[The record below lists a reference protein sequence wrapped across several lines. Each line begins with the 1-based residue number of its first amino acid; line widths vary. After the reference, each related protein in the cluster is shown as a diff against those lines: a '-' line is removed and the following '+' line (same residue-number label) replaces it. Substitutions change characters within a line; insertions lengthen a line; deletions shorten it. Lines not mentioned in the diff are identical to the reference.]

1 MSPGTGRPQ
10 TPQALR
16 RSLDDR
22 LRAAAGRRGVAA
34 PPIRK
39 QYVFAL
45 LFKRMF
51 SQDTGRWTLLGGNA
65 LLLRT
70 GGGRFTDDI
79 DLARTDDWADE
90 NTLLS
95 ELREIGARDA
105 GDGFRFDFTH
115 ADLRDHTDR
124 YGYGTRSAR
133 LHGQALLANKLF
145 EPFTIDV
152 TLRRHIEGPV
162 DRITPRPVIDHES
175 LHDLPEVP
183 LVPIENHLADK
194 ICAMYELH
202 QDGKPSNR
210 YRDLA
215 DIVRIVS
222 DLEISASRLAET
234 LLHEQGR
241 REITLPLAMTTP
253 HSSWTRSYAQAAEEF
268 SEFPAKLHS
277 LDASIHKAGNC
288 LDPVL
293 SGDRT
298 DGTWNPTR
306 QAWTVTS
313 AAQ

>member
-51 SQDTGRWTLLGGNA
+51 SEGTGRWTLLGGNA

-105 GDGFRFDFTH
+105 GDGFRFEFSH

-162 DRITPRPVIDHES
+162 DHITPLPVIDHES
-175 LHDLPEVP
+175 LSDLPEVP

-215 DIVRIVS
+215 DIVRIVNE
-222 DLEISASRLAET
+222 LEISASRLAEI
-234 LLHEQGR
+234 LRHEQGR
-241 REITLPLAMTTP
+241 REITLPLAMATP
-253 HSSWTRSYAQAAEEF
+253 HSSWTNSYPQASGQFAD
-268 SEFPAKLHS
+268 FPAEFHT
-277 LDASIHKAGNC
+277 LDASLHRAADC
-288 LDPVL
+288 LNPVL
-293 SGDRT
+293 SGDLTR
-298 DGTWNPTR
+298 GTWDPSS
-306 QAWTVTS
+306 QAWAGISTK
-313 AAQ
+313 